1 MAAINQ
7 AKPEPRTTNLSIER
21 RKGAIRRV
29 SRCNGLSRQKPRK
42 HLDGVDGTCAL
53 SSMEPP
59 NGVPDGARFER
70 NNSLGEHD
78 RSCLRRGEFKQTN
91 DSVEVFGRA

>member
-1 MAAINQ
+1 
-7 AKPEPRTTNLSIER
+7 
-21 RKGAIRRV
+21 GAIRRV

-42 HLDGVDGTCAL
+42 HLDVVDGTCAL
-53 SSMEPP
+53 SSMEP
-59 NGVPDGARFER
+59 PDGARFER

-91 DSVEVFGRA
+91 DLVEVFGRA